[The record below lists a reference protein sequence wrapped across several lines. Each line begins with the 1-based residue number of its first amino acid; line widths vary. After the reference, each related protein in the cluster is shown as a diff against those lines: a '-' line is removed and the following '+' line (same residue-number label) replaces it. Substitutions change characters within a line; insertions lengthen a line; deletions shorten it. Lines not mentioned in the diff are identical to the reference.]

1 MDRNEQLR
9 EVMRQLYKKSS
20 QDQIKWRR
28 VGEAYEIALPASSI
42 AVRFFSP
49 EFGPD
54 VYLGVLMNS
63 RGEEVL
69 RLEAE
74 EGGKDWELLRQLYDD
89 ATRVVSGWDTAL
101 ADAMKALQGDN
112 VLGGEQRAK
121 VVSELTDDD
130 IPF

>member
-1 MDRNEQLR
+1 
-9 EVMRQLYKKSS
+9 
-20 QDQIKWRR
+20 
-28 VGEAYEIALPASSI
+28 
-42 AVRFFSP
+42 
-49 EFGPD
+49 
-54 VYLGVLMNS
+54 MNS